1 MTNYQCLKTV
11 GCVNTCML
19 DNMES
24 EEKVAACA
32 YLCEMT
38 HGYENTEFEAMMGCM
53 LDSGC
58 LLQYPEDGPCVG
70 SDSDALQSVNTME
83 DIEGEHLTSPSP
95 NPSPKSK
102 PQIHPSYPTQLN
114 SP

>member
-11 GCVNTCML
+11 GCVNACML
-19 DNMES
+19 DNIDS

-38 HGYENTEFEAMMGCM
+38 HGYENTECEGMMGCM

-70 SDSDALQSVNTME
+70 SDSDALQSVHTME
-83 DIEGEHLTSPSP
+83 DIEGETSIFSLTKERP
-95 NPSPKSK
+95 
-102 PQIHPSYPTQLN
+102 Y
-114 SP
+114 

>member
-19 DNMES
+19 DNMDS
-24 EEKVAACA
+24 EDKVAACA

-38 HGYENTEFEAMMGCM
+38 HGYENPEFEAMMGCM

-70 SDSDALQSVNTME
+70 SDSDAVQSVQTME
-83 DIEGEHLTSPSP
+83 DIEGEFNQLKTSKNSLKRKNKSRFFENITLTC
-95 NPSPKSK
+95 
-102 PQIHPSYPTQLN
+102 
-114 SP
+114 